1 MALINSMSTR
11 GKLTLAGC
19 ALAFLAA
26 AVMIMKMAGAPSY
39 TTVMTGVDPAKTAQ
53 ITAAL
58 DAAGVANEIQ
68 NGGTAIAV
76 QKGKETA
83 ARVALASKGL
93 NNATTQPGFEIL
105 DKQKLGASSQQQQI
119 AYQRG
124 LEGTIANTIGQIDG
138 AAGAQVHLTLP
149 QDNLFA
155 DESRA
160 ATAAVLI
167 PGDSSTMDPSSVRG
181 IANLVA
187 SSVPGLK
194 PQAVTITDG
203 TGTMLWP
210 QGDGTSGG
218 DGLPSKTAAESRYNA
233 QVEASLN
240 SLLAQMLGAGKAQVQ
255 VHSDLNVDKSDSE
268 QLTYGKKGI
277 PLTEKIQKESL
288 KGTGAGAAGA
298 AGTAS
303 NLPGYAANAA
313 SGGGKNDYTNQ
324 TTERSLGVDKTVT
337 KVTKAPGTVNRMDVG
352 LFLDK
357 SVKLAPKDMASL
369 KASVASAA
377 GLQLKGRGDTL
388 NVTQLAFAKQ
398 PTAAAKPGLP
408 IPPAFAGIL
417 KAVGIGFGALLFL
430 FFVTRHLR
438 RREREA
444 LTDEPSWL
452 RRLEASRPQLALPE
466 MPGPV
471 ATAAGGAPMLHDAM
485 PTIATADPRR
495 QALDNI
501 IHSEPERV
509 AAHLRQWITED
520 GR

>member
-1 MALINSMSTR
+1 MALLNSMSTR
-11 GKLTLAGC
+11 GKITLAGC

-26 AVMIMKMAGAPSY
+26 ALFIMKMAGAPSY
-39 TTVMTGVDPAKTAQ
+39 TTVMTGVDPAKTSQ

-58 DAAGVANEIQ
+58 NSAGVPFQLQ
-68 NGGTAIAV
+68 NGGTAVAV
-76 QKGKETA
+76 QTGKETMA
-83 ARVALASKGL
+83 NVALASKGL
-93 NNATTQPGFEIL
+93 NSSSSQPGFEIL

-124 LEGTIANTIGQIDG
+124 LEGTIANTISQIDG

-155 DESRA
+155 SESRA

-167 PGDSSTMDPSSVRG
+167 PGDTSTMNPSSVRG

-210 QGDGTSGG
+210 SGDSSGG
-218 DGLPSKTAAESRYNA
+218 GADGLPSKTAAEARYNA

-240 SLLAQMLGAGKAQVQ
+240 NLLTQTLGPGKAQVQ
-255 VHSDLNVDKSDSE
+255 IHSDLNVDKVAQQ
-268 QLTYGKKGI
+268 QLQYDKKGVA
-277 PLTEKIQKESL
+277 LAEKKTVESL
-288 KGTGAGAAGA
+288 AGTGAGAAGA

-313 SGGGKNDYTNQ
+313 GGNGKNNYKNTTTDTQFGVGKLVTN
-324 TTERSLGVDKTVT
+324 T
-337 KVTKAPGTVNRMDVG
+337 TKAPGGVNRMDIA
-352 LFLDK
+352 LMLDS
-357 SVKLAPKDMASL
+357 SVKLTKPQLTALQNTLS
-369 KASVASAA
+369 SAA
-377 GLQLKGRGDTL
+377 GLQKPRGDTF
-388 NVTQLAFAKQ
+388 NITQLPFAKQ
-398 PTAAAKPGLP
+398 TATTPKSALP

-417 KAVGIGFGALLFL
+417 KGLGIGIGALLFL

-444 LTDEPSWL
+444 LGDEPSWL
-452 RRLEASRPQLALPE
+452 KQLEAARPQPAIRERAGDLPPTE
-466 MPGPV
+466 VMPPV
-471 ATAAGGAPMLHDAM
+471 
-485 PTIATADPRR
+485 ATADPRR
-495 QALDNI
+495 QQLDSI
-501 IHSEPERV
+501 IHQEPERV